1 MLVKGELAMLEHY
14 PLVVIV
20 SAASSLVV
28 AGVAGWWRAHR
39 EDVARR
45 QEHFA
50 NALAAVAEY
59 CEFPY
64 VVRRRGASD
73 PERERLRISSE
84 LRDVQQRI
92 AFYQAWLRT
101 ESHDVADAYDHLV
114 AEVRKVAGG
123 QMHDAWTRAPIV
135 SDEEMNIPDIALDA
149 IDEFREAYLDAVR
162 QRSSWRKRFSRGR
175 RRMSE

>member
-1 MLVKGELAMLEHY
+1 MMLEHY

-92 AFYQAWLRT
+92 AFYQAWLKAD
-101 ESHDVADAYDHLV
+101 SDHVADAYDKLV
-114 AEVRKVAGG
+114 AEVRQTMGG
-123 QMHDAWTRAPIV
+123 EMRDAWTRPPIV
-135 SDEEMNIPDIALDA
+135 SDEEMNVPDIARGA
-149 IDEFREAYLDAVR
+149 INEFQEAYLDAVR

-175 RRMSE
+175 RRTSE